1 MAHTLNNFVFSKLGT
16 SSQMLKSMSLQV
28 DSLDDC
34 MESLDH
40 CIDLDEEEEEDMEM
54 DLFEEG

>member
-1 MAHTLNNFVFSKLGT
+1 
-16 SSQMLKSMSLQV
+16 MLKSMSLQV